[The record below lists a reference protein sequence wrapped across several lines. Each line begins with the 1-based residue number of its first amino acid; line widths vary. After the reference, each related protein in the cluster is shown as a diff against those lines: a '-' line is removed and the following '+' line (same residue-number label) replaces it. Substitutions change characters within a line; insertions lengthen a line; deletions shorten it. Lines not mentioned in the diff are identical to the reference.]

1 MNFFQK
7 TPAVPE
13 VSQIRV
19 DPSTSEFYVRKH
31 ALDRRDQNILTKEK
45 LCSYAAGDW
54 VLVTYDG
61 GNQPYPGEITEVHKS
76 SLQIKVM
83 ERTGGNFKWPKRE
96 DIIYAMENVVKS
108 LNQPTVVG
116 KRGQLN
122 FMLFITTSVDSFAI
136 L

>member
-31 ALDRRDQNILTKEK
+31 ALDRRDQNILTEEK

-54 VLVTYDG
+54 VLVTYDD
-61 GNQPYPGEITEVHKS
+61 GNQPYPGEITEVHES
-76 SLQIKVM
+76 SLRIKVM

-96 DIIYAMENVVKS
+96 DIIYAMGNVVKS